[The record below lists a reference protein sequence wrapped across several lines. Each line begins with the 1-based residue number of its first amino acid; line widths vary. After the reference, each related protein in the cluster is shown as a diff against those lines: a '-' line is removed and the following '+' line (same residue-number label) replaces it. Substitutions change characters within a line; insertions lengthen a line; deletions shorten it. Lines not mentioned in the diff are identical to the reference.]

1 MMDKVEGSRQTGRFT
16 ISPGRDVYGELTF
29 AGPKTSLY
37 LRDNEHFATHAI
49 PEQCVTGVLHDL
61 KKVSVIGCIP
71 TSGTGSGSRGSERY
85 HFAKLFPHFVVF
97 GDQYITPGERTIAEV
112 HFVIDDAS
120 TLFYDFDAF
129 DSVIDAR
136 PFIEQ
141 IAHANALKREIFTGP
156 YPEILYFTGKRE
168 IFAVDTVLGK
178 VSASHNPSHNVGGP
192 DGVTLKNTIFV
203 TLRFKELIKFEEAI

>member
-1 MMDKVEGSRQTGRFT
+1 MAQYMRRHILPQQRRTTPGS
-16 ISPGRDVYGELTF
+16 S
-29 AGPKTSLY
+29 ANM
-37 LRDNEHFATHAI
+37 LREN
-49 PEQCVTGVLHDL
+49 VLHTVTAENATASIGKHRL
-61 KKVSVIGCIP
+61 RVSIIGCIP

-85 HFAKLFPHFVVF
+85 HFAKLFPHFAVF

-120 TLFYDFDAF
+120 TLFYGFDAF
-129 DSVIDAR
+129 GSVIDAR

-141 IAHANALKREIFTGP
+141 IAHANALKREIITGP

-203 TLRFKELIKFEEAI
+203 TLRFKELIKFEEAILHTSTLLRYLLSLA